1 MNKTHSCVRSM
12 SCEAGKV
19 QRGGGAGRQLPLP
32 GREEAKR
39 GRDLDTL
46 DTSEAGEASQI
57 TGNGGMSTLGQ
68 IFDITNGS
76 RNAGSRV
83 KILLF
88 HPLPMMDPFHCQ
100 SNTSQSAD
108 HESAPHVPRSRTPL
122 VTFAGQ

>member
-68 IFDITNGS
+68 ILILPMDPET
-76 RNAGSRV
+76 REAGSKSYFFIRF
-83 KILLF
+83 L
-88 HPLPMMDPFHCQ
+88 
-100 SNTSQSAD
+100 
-108 HESAPHVPRSRTPL
+108 
-122 VTFAGQ
+122 